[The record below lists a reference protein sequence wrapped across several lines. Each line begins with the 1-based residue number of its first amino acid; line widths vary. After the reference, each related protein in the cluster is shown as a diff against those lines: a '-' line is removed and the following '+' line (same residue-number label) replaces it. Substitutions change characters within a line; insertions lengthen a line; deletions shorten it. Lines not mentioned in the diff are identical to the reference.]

1 MNLPEC
7 SNCDKSVG
15 GKQLVNQKV
24 IFIKVVSLNIFY
36 LTSHSIFQVNVSSRM
51 LRWNEVPE
59 DFSGKFEIA
68 ISSDCLFFDEGR
80 PQLVR
85 V

>member
-1 MNLPEC
+1 
-7 SNCDKSVG
+7 
-15 GKQLVNQKV
+15 
-24 IFIKVVSLNIFY
+24 
-36 LTSHSIFQVNVSSRM
+36 M

-85 V
+85 KVSVSFSILSLFNSLSASVFRSLMF